1 MAHPRRSRRAERTEE
16 TRQELVAA
24 ATKVFA
30 RDGFHGA
37 SLDQI
42 AREAGYTTGAIYWHF
57 AGKDELFL
65 AAFDAYAATRVG
77 ELAAI
82 DAAATGQLPERAR
95 AYADHWMARQAA
107 DPTFLV
113 IALEFLVHAWR

>member
-1 MAHPRRSRRAERTEE
+1 MSVGEQRSRRDERREE
-16 TRQELVAA
+16 TRRELVDAA
-24 ATKVFA
+24 MRVFA
-30 RDGFHGA
+30 QRGFHGA
-37 SLDQI
+37 SLEQI

-95 AYADHWMARQAA
+95 AYADHWM
-107 DPTFLV
+107 
-113 IALEFLVHAWR
+113 